1 MFYVCKHSAMR
12 LAKKKNENPLNFLLF
27 VACLLYTN
35 KCAWRNSVLISNGT
49 QNIHIFNQ
57 HFRFSRWWTFAIDW
71 FYLRLKCIDPLRFF
85 FFNRIKL
92 HNISIFPLFI
102 FNIFLFRYV
111 QNSRKERERKN
122 VKWLGKWKRFQQIN
136 SCRNVER
143 ATTTAIGTGKTAQ
156 RIQSTGEKIKFANI
170 LFSWDFCG
178 MHSR

>member
-35 KCAWRNSVLISNGT
+35 KCAWRNSVLFSNGT

-57 HFRFSRWWTFAIDW
+57 NFCFSRWWTFAIDW

-102 FNIFLFRYV
+102 FNIFFVSVCAKQQKR
-111 QNSRKERERKN
+111 EREKMWNGWENGNDSNKSIRVEMSNERRQRQSEPGRQRSAFGAPGKNKVRKHL
-122 VKWLGKWKRFQQIN
+122 V
-136 SCRNVER
+136 
-143 ATTTAIGTGKTAQ
+143 
-156 RIQSTGEKIKFANI
+156 
-170 LFSWDFCG
+170 
-178 MHSR
+178 